1 MAKFEKKPK
10 AGAAEWLG
18 TYGDLVTLLLC
29 FFIMLFA
36 TSNVDEGKY
45 EILVQ
50 AFNPSV
56 FDHSGGD
63 NIIGEMNKEE
73 TNAMSEFLTGEIV
86 YQAELKSIA
95 DSINQYTS
103 QENIQ
108 DSVEVIRDKDKITI
122 RFNSSL
128 LFESGKADLK
138 EAVKPYLKKISKSF
152 PEGYNVQIEGH
163 TDNLKI
169 NNKEFASNWELS
181 AFRGINVLKYMIN
194 NCGLDSDK
202 LSVAGYGEYRPVAS
216 NDTEEG
222 RSKNRRV
229 DIILFKESET
239 TEKDKEA

>member
-36 TSNVDEGKY
+36 TSNVDSAKFDV
-45 EILVQ
+45 LVQ
-50 AFNPSV
+50 AFNPGI
-56 FDHSGGD
+56 FDYTGGD
-63 NIIGEMNKEE
+63 NIMGEMNKDEN
-73 TNAMSEFLTGEIV
+73 NAMSEFLSSEIV

-95 DSINQYTS
+95 DSINNYT
-103 QENIQ
+103 EEEDIQ
-108 DSVEVIRDKDKITI
+108 DSVDVIRDKDKITI

-128 LFESGKADLK
+128 LFESGKATLK
-138 EAVKPYLKKISKSF
+138 EHVKPYLNKISKTF
-152 PEGYNVQIEGH
+152 PEGYSIQIEGH

-169 NNKEFASNWELS
+169 SNKEFASNWELS

-194 NCGLDSDK
+194 YCGIPSSK
-202 LSVAGYGEYRPVAS
+202 LSVAGYGEYRPIAS

-229 DIILFKESET
+229 DIILFKEAEV
-239 TEKDKEA
+239 KE